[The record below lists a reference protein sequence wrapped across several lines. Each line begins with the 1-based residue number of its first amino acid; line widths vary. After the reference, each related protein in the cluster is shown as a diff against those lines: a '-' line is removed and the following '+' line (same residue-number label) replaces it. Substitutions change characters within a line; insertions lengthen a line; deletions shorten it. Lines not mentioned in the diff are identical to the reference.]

1 MLIDKIE
8 VFGARCKSYVL
19 ESILKASI
27 QICSPFLVKYFLRV
41 VSR

>member
-27 QICSPFLVKYFLRV
+27 QIGFAIPREIFP
-41 VSR
+41 